1 MERFSCMVALMAP
14 MALCACLRPLLP
26 PLLLPTTLPYS
37 SSLPPLTPLP
47 QFSFSPP
54 KGLLPL
60 PFFCLC
66 TVWRRER
73 GSGLSFWNAA
83 CLCGRGGGGG
93 LGRGKSA
100 ADGCV
105 FFSSSFFLTLYAVPR
120 ALRGK
125 RRVDYKGGRR
135 RRRRRQ
141 ERKKVGS
148 TVHYT
153 TLPLRPSAPSS
164 PCKKET
170 SKIA

>member
-26 PLLLPTTLPYS
+26 LSSCLQHFPPHFLLLLSPILLLPH
-37 SSLPPLTPLP
+37 
-47 QFSFSPP
+47 P

-60 PFFCLC
+60 PFF
-66 TVWRRER
+66 
-73 GSGLSFWNAA
+73 A
-83 CLCGRGGGGG
+83 CVQCGGGRGALGCHSGTRSAAVAAAAVG
-93 LGRGKSA
+93 GRGKSA

-125 RRVDYKGGRR
+125 RRVDYKAGRR
-135 RRRRRQ
+135 RKRRRRQ

-153 TLPLRPSAPSS
+153 AMPLRPPAPFT